1 MDGSTPS
8 VTEDLRV
15 GRIIAVSASQAITL
29 VEGRHAD
36 GGREMPLE
44 MGALVKI
51 RARTSTVYGL
61 VTGLRVPLPSLDPSD
76 KDLKIAEIDLIGE
89 IARGPAGEAPAFR
102 RGVSAYPALD
112 EAVCLASL
120 VDLALVYARPSAA
133 TVHVGTIHQDNA
145 VPAYLL
151 VDELLGKHF
160 SVVGTTGSGKS
171 CVLASILGAVIE
183 HNPNAHIVVLDPHN
197 EHAAAFGPQASILS
211 PGDGL
216 YLPYWLFNFEEIV
229 EIVIGPERHPEQ
241 AKILGEAILAA
252 KQVTF
257 AKAGLDKHGTI
268 DTPSPYR
275 MSDAIRHLDNA
286 MGSLNRPE
294 GAAAYQ
300 AIKNRLLAL
309 QNDARYAFV
318 FGSRLA
324 LRDELADILSDLF
337 RIPVEG
343 QPVTI
348 VDLSGIPSEVVNV
361 VVSVLCRIA
370 FDFAL
375 WSDPPVPITIVCE
388 EAHRYAPRDQ
398 SLGFEPAKRAL
409 CRIAKEGRKYGVS
422 LGVISQRPSDLAPG
436 LLSECNTMF
445 ALRMVNQD
453 DQAIVRSA
461 VPEAAHGLMNFLPAL
476 RNGEAIAVGEG
487 VSMAMRICFAPLPG
501 DRRPK
506 SATASFS
513 TAWREDVAGSAVEET
528 VERWRRGIRHLPA

>member
-1 MDGSTPS
+1 MDGNTLGAIEE
-8 VTEDLRV
+8 VRV

-29 VEGRHAD
+29 VESRGA
-36 GGREMPLE
+36 PVE

-51 RARTSTVYGL
+51 HARASTVYGL
-61 VTGLRVPLPSLDPSD
+61 VTGLRVPLPSSDPSD

-89 IARGPAGEAPAFR
+89 VVRGPAGEPVSFR
-102 RGVSAYPALD
+102 RGVSSYPALD
-112 EAVCLASL
+112 EPVCLATL
-120 VDLALVYARPSAA
+120 IDLALVYARPSAA
-133 TVHVGTIHQDNA
+133 TVSVGRIHQDEA

-171 CVLASILGAVIE
+171 CVLATILGAVIE
-183 HNPNAHIVVLDPHN
+183 RNPNAHIMLLDPHN
-197 EHAAAFGPQASILS
+197 EHAAAFGPQASVLS

-229 EIVIGPERHPEQ
+229 EIVIGAERHPEQ
-241 AKILGEAILAA
+241 AKILGEAILSA
-252 KQVTF
+252 KQATF
-257 AKAGLDKHGTI
+257 AKSGLDRYGTI
-268 DTPSPYR
+268 DTPAPYR
-275 MSDAIRHLDNA
+275 MSDVIRHLDTA

-294 GAAAYQ
+294 HAAVYQ
-300 AIKNRLLAL
+300 AVKARITAL

-318 FGSRLA
+318 FANRLT
-324 LRDELADILSDLF
+324 LRDELAEILSHLF
-337 RIPVEG
+337 RIPVAG

-388 EAHRYAPRDQ
+388 EAHRYAPRDRD
-398 SLGFEPAKRAL
+398 LGFEPAKRAL

-422 LGVISQRPSDLAPG
+422 LCVVSQRPSDLAPG

-445 ALRMVNQD
+445 ALRMINQD
-453 DQAIVRSA
+453 DQDIVRSA

-487 VSMAMRICFAPLPG
+487 VSMAMRICFAPLSEG
-501 DRRPK
+501 RRPK

-513 TAWREDVAGSAVEET
+513 NAWAEDVDEGTVDQT
-528 VERWRRGIRHLPA
+528 VERWRRGVRHAPG